1 VADESGVTVRVFL
14 SHDVDWSRRGPGVDH
29 VLARRDRFDE
39 EILRRALEE
48 GFNPYFG
55 IPDVMEVEER
65 LGLRSTFFFRS
76 VYDDGLEVSCYED
89 VIRDLV
95 SGGWEVG
102 LHVVDASRASAISRE
117 KRALEEVSRSEVV
130 GCRVHYLRVYEET
143 YESIRV
149 AGLKYDSSLKAF
161 KDRVDCADMGYE
173 VVRGVV
179 VFPITIMDTYLFTY
193 MRVPEERVVEVVEEA
208 LDLAKRCGKDVV
220 TILWHDCSLKMR
232 GGRMYRRIAEVLAS
246 REDVEVVRGVD
257 LYKAVEATCS
267 RDGWLAPRG
276 WQKLC

>member
-14 SHDVDWSRRGPGVDH
+14 SHDVDWSRRGPALDH

-95 SGGWEVG
+95 SFDGKCWIVERG
-102 LHVVDASRASAISRE
+102 L
-117 KRALEEVSRSEVV
+117 
-130 GCRVHYLRVYEET
+130 YE
-143 YESIRV
+143 IRV
-149 AGLKYDSSLKAF
+149 GPPQGML
-161 KDRVDCADMGYE
+161 G
-173 VVRGVV
+173 
-179 VFPITIMDTYLFTY
+179 
-193 MRVPEERVVEVVEEA
+193 
-208 LDLAKRCGKDVV
+208 
-220 TILWHDCSLKMR
+220 
-232 GGRMYRRIAEVLAS
+232 
-246 REDVEVVRGVD
+246 
-257 LYKAVEATCS
+257 
-267 RDGWLAPRG
+267 
-276 WQKLC
+276 